1 MERHRTEAMQ
11 NHIVASLNDVT
22 SCDLTYADIFYNKFT
37 VRLTAEG
44 KNRCS
49 KLYDK
54 WEFPLESDTLTSGQ
68 LLNLMRKMTY
78 PYYISR
84 SNLILFSEEDAF
96 MVKLAG
102 MDTWLLGK

>member
-1 MERHRTEAMQ
+1 VERHRTEAMQ

-22 SCDLTYADIFYNKFT
+22 SCELSYVDIFYNKFT
-37 VRLTAEG
+37 VRLTTEG

-54 WEFPLESDTLTSGQ
+54 WEFPLESDILTSGQ
-68 LLNLMRKMTY
+68 LLDLMRKMTY

>member
-1 MERHRTEAMQ
+1 
-11 NHIVASLNDVT
+11 
-22 SCDLTYADIFYNKFT
+22 
-37 VRLTAEG
+37 
-44 KNRCS
+44 
-49 KLYDK
+49 
-54 WEFPLESDTLTSGQ
+54 
-68 LLNLMRKMTY
+68 MRKMTY